1 MSSAKTERLINL
13 TMALLASRRFMPKSE
28 IFRRV
33 AGYEGAPEAM
43 ERMFERDKDELRS
56 MGIEIEVASHDPL
69 FEDEVGY
76 RILAERYRMKP
87 NFNARE
93 LGLLSVA
100 LAVVGGD
107 LDGPSTNMAQRLNS
121 LNVTPISPEEIY
133 LFSPRT
139 IENNLVEIT
148 RAIASRSEIRFEY
161 QKDGDRQPESR
172 ALNPFGLGGWQGNW
186 YLVGEDL
193 SRNDIRVF
201 RISRITSTITADKK
215 RNTFEI
221 PEDFRVRDYLI
232 MIKKPNYQVEIKLRH
247 GFGDALL
254 AKYATEI
261 TKLTSDDDWQSITIN
276 FEDIGEA
283 YEELSAYSSN
293 IVVEKP
299 RELRIMMA
307 RNFETIM
314 RSHV

>member
-43 ERMFERDKDELRS
+43 ERMFERDKDELRG
-56 MGIEIEVASHDPL
+56 MGIEIEVASHDPF

-76 RILAERYRMKP
+76 RISAERYRMKP

-107 LDGPSTNMAQRLNS
+107 LDSRRTNIAQRLNS
-121 LNVTPISPEEIY
+121 LNITPINPEEIY

-139 IENNLVEIT
+139 IEGSLIDIT
-148 RAIASRSEIRFEY
+148 QAIASRSEIRFEY
-161 QKDGDRQPESR
+161 QKSGSQQPENR
-172 ALNPFGLGGWQGNW
+172 RVNPLGLGGWRGDW

-193 SRNDIRVF
+193 SRSDIRVF
-201 RISRITSTITADKK
+201 KVGRITSSIEVDRK
-215 RNTFEI
+215 RSAYEI

-232 MIKKPNYQVEIKLRH
+232 MIKNPEFIAEIKIRNGIGKSLM
-247 GFGDALL
+247 
-254 AKYATEI
+254 AKYANQINTLGE
-261 TKLTSDDDWQSITIN
+261 DGDWLRLNIS
-276 FEDIGEA
+276 FEDIQEA
-283 YEELSAYSSN
+283 YEAISAYGQN
-293 IVVEKP
+293 IEVEKP
-299 RELRIMMA
+299 QELRIMMA
-307 RNFETIM
+307 DKFETIA
-314 RSHV
+314 RNHV

>member
-33 AGYEGAPEAM
+33 AGYEGTSEAM

-100 LAVVGGD
+100 LAVVGND
-107 LDGPSTNMAQRLNS
+107 LDATGSNIAQRLNS
-121 LNVTPISPEEIY
+121 LNVTPINPDEIY

-139 IENNLVEIT
+139 IEGNLVALT
-148 RAIASRSEIRFEY
+148 RAIADRSKIHFEY
-161 QKDGDRQPESR
+161 QKSGSQEKEIREVY
-172 ALNPFGLGGWQGNW
+172 PFGLGGWRGGW

-193 SRNDIRVF
+193 SRDDVRVF
-201 RISRITSTITADKK
+201 KLSRISTSIIVDKK
-215 RNTFEI
+215 RNSYEI
-221 PEDFRVRDYLI
+221 PGDFRVRDYLI
-232 MIKKPNYQVEIKLRH
+232 MLKTPEYRTVIKIRNGSGQ
-247 GFGDALL
+247 ALL
-254 AKYATEI
+254 AKHMNHVVEI
-261 TKLTSDDDWQSITIN
+261 GEEDDWHLFEIF
-276 FEDIGEA
+276 FEDINDAVAAIATYGPD
-283 YEELSAYSSN
+283 
-293 IVVEKP
+293 IVVQQP
-299 RELRIMMA
+299 LELKQLLIE
-307 RNFETIM
+307 NFKKLSEN
-314 RSHV
+314 HV

>member
-33 AGYEGAPEAM
+33 AGYEGTSEAM

-100 LAVVGGD
+100 LAVVGND
-107 LDGPSTNMAQRLNS
+107 LDATGSNIAQRLNS
-121 LNVTPISPEEIY
+121 LNVTPINPDEIY

-139 IENNLVEIT
+139 IEGNLVALT
-148 RAIASRSEIRFEY
+148 RAIADRSKIRFEY
-161 QKDGDRQPESR
+161 QKSGSQEKEIREVY
-172 ALNPFGLGGWQGNW
+172 PFGLGGWRGDW

-193 SRNDIRVF
+193 SRDDVRVF
-201 RISRITSTITADKK
+201 KLSRISTSIIVDKK
-215 RNTFEI
+215 RNSYEI
-221 PEDFRVRDYLI
+221 PGDFRVRDYLI
-232 MIKKPNYQVEIKLRH
+232 MLKNPEYRAVIKIRNGSGQ
-247 GFGDALL
+247 ALL
-254 AKYATEI
+254 AKRINHVVEI
-261 TKLTSDDDWQSITIN
+261 GEEDDWHLFEIF
-276 FEDIGEA
+276 FEDINDAFVAIATYGPD
-283 YEELSAYSSN
+283 
-293 IVVEKP
+293 IVVQQP
-299 RELRIMMA
+299 SELKQLLIE
-307 RNFETIM
+307 NFKKLVEN
-314 RSHV
+314 HV